1 MYPST
6 TAPTYKAAA
15 AVVARQK
22 PPALSACEKQISK
35 DGEVR
40 RHASRFNTSS
50 LFWWASFLLLEYTKQ
65 PNALVSSHIYSKLSR
80 IFEAAVTL
88 RDKSLL
94 NFGHNASR
102 QNSSFFLPS
111 FFQIYRTNLRYGIY
125 QRWAR
130 IRAGSDLIRTFY
142 DFPNFCEILW
152 HVIDLLNYCQE
163 DDFASSIT
171 LLASALHRLKMIILC
186 KSQVL
191 FILLKACFLFLRAMS
206 HCLFHHGT
214 AILR

>member
-102 QNSSFFLPS
+102 QNSSFFCQVS
-111 FFQIYRTNLRYGIY
+111 SKSI
-125 QRWAR
+125 AR
-130 IRAGSDLIRTFY
+130 IFGMVYIRDERGSGLDRTWSELFMT
-142 DFPNFCEILW
+142 FQTF
-152 HVIDLLNYCQE
+152 VRYCGTL
-163 DDFASSIT
+163 SI
-171 LLASALHRLKMIILC
+171 C
-186 KSQVL
+186 
-191 FILLKACFLFLRAMS
+191 
-206 HCLFHHGT
+206 
-214 AILR
+214 